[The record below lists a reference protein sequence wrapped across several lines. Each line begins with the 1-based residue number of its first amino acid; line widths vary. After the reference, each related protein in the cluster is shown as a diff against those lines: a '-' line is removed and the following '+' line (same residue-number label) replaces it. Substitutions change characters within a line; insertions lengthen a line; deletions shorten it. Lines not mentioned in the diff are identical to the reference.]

1 MMRSPVG
8 VMRLARDQLAIGER
22 LGGAID
28 RHLVHARR
36 GDQLA
41 LRLRLPLTEH
51 RHQPPFGNLEPKAI
65 LIFGGDQ
72 ARQDVRCDRQAIGK
86 KRSKERRVGKECVS
100 SCRYGWSQYTL
111 KKK

>member
-1 MMRSPVG
+1 MMRAPVG
-8 VMRLARDQLAIGER
+8 LMRLARDQVAIGER
-22 LGGAID
+22 LGSAID

-65 LIFGGDQ
+65 LIFGGDP
-72 ARQDVRCDRQAIGK
+72 ARSEEHTSELQSLMRISYAVFC
-86 KRSKERRVGKECVS
+86 
-100 SCRYGWSQYTL
+100 L
-111 KKK
+111 KKKKR

>member
-1 MMRSPVG
+1 MMRAPVG
-8 VMRLARDQLAIGER
+8 LMRLARDQLAIGER

-51 RHQPPFGNLEPKAI
+51 RHKPPFGNLEPKAI
-65 LIFGGDQ
+65 LIFGGAP
-72 ARQDVRCDRQAIGK
+72 ARDRQSVGWGK
-86 KRSKERRVGKECVS
+86 SVSVREDLGGRRNL
-100 SCRYGWSQYTL
+100 Q
-111 KKK
+111 KKQNKNIKTI